1 MTHHPALKWV
11 SNANSYQRYPAV
23 ESHVFDGG
31 LTDDK
36 YDAMI
41 ERSLPP
47 YGEDR
52 FAKTA
57 PEASETDKVI
67 DCELYTEELCTFD
80 YYCSQRRCRLKSS
93 PPVLM
98 IGFTLI
104 LAYQSAT

>member
-11 SNANSYQRYPAV
+11 SNANSYRRAPGV
-23 ESHVFDGG
+23 ESHVFDG
-31 LTDDK
+31 LTDDNF
-36 YDAMI
+36 DAMI

-47 YGEDR
+47 YGEDK

-67 DCELYTEELCTFD
+67 DCELCIEELCTFD
-80 YYCSQRRCRLKSS
+80 DCSKRRCRLKRS
-93 PPVLM
+93 PPGLM

-104 LAYQSAT
+104 LAYESQA